1 MKYFLAILAGLFVLG
16 CVSASQNNG
25 TTTRNSKSTKS
36 SKASKTQNAVYDEE
50 FDLLVAPE
58 YDYESDVPYA
68 EQIKITTKTTSVSVN
83 STTKPAK
90 QPVATKV
97 N

>member
-1 MKYFLAILAGLFVLG
+1 MKYFLAILAGLLVLG
-16 CVSASQNNG
+16 CVAPQNQNNG
-25 TTTRNSKSTKS
+25 SRTSRSN
-36 SKASKTQNAVYDEE
+36 NPIYDEE

-68 EQIKITTKTTSVSVN
+68 EQIKNNTTVTTTTTSTYESK
-83 STTKPAK
+83 TTKPAK
-90 QPVATKV
+90 RPVST

>member
-1 MKYFLAILAGLFVLG
+1 MKYFLAILAVLFVLG
-16 CVSASQNNG
+16 CVAPQNQNSS
-25 TTTRNSKSTKS
+25 NSKRTSKS
-36 SKASKTQNAVYDEE
+36 NSAIYDEE

-68 EQIKITTKTTSVSVN
+68 DQIRTTTTIKSTTTYTSE
-83 STTKPAK
+83 SKTTKPAK
-90 QPVATKV
+90 HPVSA